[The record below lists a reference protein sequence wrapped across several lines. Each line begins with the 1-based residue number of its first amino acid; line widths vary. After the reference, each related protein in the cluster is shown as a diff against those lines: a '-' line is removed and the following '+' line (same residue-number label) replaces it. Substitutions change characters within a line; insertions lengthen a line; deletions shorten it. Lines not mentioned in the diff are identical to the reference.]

1 MKYLKKILI
10 LALILVGCKS
20 DDVKRIND
28 FYRDK
33 YPKINSYKFTSHK
46 EKARSKLLHFYNKES
61 KKNNSGFAMIEYFR
75 YPNGN
80 FDELN
85 TETFFYENDSL
96 VKAYYLKSDKKTKVE
111 NITNELAIDTKKTND
126 LILELLVKG
135 KYEKLSQ
142 LHKESEY
149 AVSDAGLIYVTFL
162 DKNLD
167 VLQGYMFNE
176 FMVNEAGASLSK

>member
-20 DDVKRIND
+20 VDVKRIND

-80 FDELN
+80 FD
-85 TETFFYENDSL
+85 ENDSL